1 MEGTPTARKVEIKMT
16 QRENLQNSLLDREK
30 QIMLSDIKEVFD
42 RAVDNTCERGVAG
55 PGTGAAFVEH
65 QVVNALKERMGT
77 VAIELATIELGEKQV
92 FEIQKRL
99 ADQYEELVIK
109 MMSVPAAWGK
119 EGSVEQVNH
128 KKQWE
133 ERSRG
138 ILDSYFESELRV
150 AIKKRSLARRF
161 DFKTT
166 LLWIFVG
173 ALVGNIGRVFDLI
186 LKIADRFL
194 K

>member
-1 MEGTPTARKVEIKMT
+1 MEQMESIKK
-16 QRENLQNSLLDREK
+16 SLLDREK

-42 RAVDNTCERGVAG
+42 GAVDNTCERGVAG

-65 QVVNALKERMGT
+65 EVVRALKERMEA
-77 VAIELATIELGEKQV
+77 VAIELATIELGEKKI
-92 FEIQKRL
+92 FKIQKVL
-99 ADQYEELVIK
+99 ADQYEELLLN

-119 EGSVEQVNH
+119 EGSVDQVNH
-128 KKQWE
+128 KRHWE
-133 ERSRG
+133 ECSKG

-150 AIKKRSLARRF
+150 AIKKRSLTRRF

-166 LLWIFVG
+166 LLWILVG
-173 ALVGNIGRVFDLI
+173 ALVGNIGKAFDLM
-186 LKIADRFL
+186 LKVADRFL